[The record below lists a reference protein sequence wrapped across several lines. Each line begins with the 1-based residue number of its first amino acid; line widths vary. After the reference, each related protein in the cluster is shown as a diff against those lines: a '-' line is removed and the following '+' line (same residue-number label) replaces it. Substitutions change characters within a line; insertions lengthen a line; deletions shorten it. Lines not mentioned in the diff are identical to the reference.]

1 NTKTETFSKISPSV
15 FHRRKQV
22 KVKDPPT
29 LISYKV
35 STERGTLFHSP
46 PDQDGFTNLSFSS
59 VHSFHCR
66 YKDKEFVILLSSNTD
81 YWHLFFTV
89 SLSFITKGHSLSCY
103 ECSGQKGSCAN
114 QKVKTCPRGFS
125 KCMSTTAVT
134 QVGNDSLKVKV
145 KDCAAD
151 CASGSMNLGIVKRSS
166 VCCNTDR
173 CNVRDAPDP
182 SIDSNGKKCYSCDGK
197 NCSNTVS
204 CSGSE
209 DHCITSVG
217 ENLHRR
223 KLKSLFLQYLSYVKW
238 LSKS

>member
-1 NTKTETFSKISPSV
+1 MDLQISV
-15 FHRRKQV
+15 F
-22 KVKDPPT
+22 
-29 LISYKV
+29 L
-35 STERGTLFHSP
+35 LFIL
-46 PDQDGFTNLSFSS
+46 FTA
-59 VHSFHCR
+59 
-66 YKDKEFVILLSSNTD
+66 
-81 YWHLFFTV
+81 
-89 SLSFITKGHSLSCY
+89 GHSLSCY

-134 QVGNDSLKVKV
+134 QVGDSLKVKV

-209 DHCITSVG
+209 DHCITSAASYG
-217 ENLHRR
+217 EQSLVVKGCVSKSICDTTTSVDDVQKISCCEGNLCNGVQ
-223 KLKSLFLQYLSYVKW
+223 SVSQSFLFLCCSLLSFI
-238 LSKS
+238 LLH